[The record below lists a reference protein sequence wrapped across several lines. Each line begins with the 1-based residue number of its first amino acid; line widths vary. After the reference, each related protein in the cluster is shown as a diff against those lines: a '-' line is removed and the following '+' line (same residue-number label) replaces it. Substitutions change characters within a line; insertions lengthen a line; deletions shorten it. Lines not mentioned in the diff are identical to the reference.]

1 VNTGE
6 DWSGYEARQG
16 AETTTG
22 TSAPDPRSRP
32 QTGHMTA
39 PTALATTLG
48 LAAACWI
55 VAVRRMTPM
64 DMGVASE
71 LGSFGFFVALWVA
84 MMAAMM
90 LPGTAPAVL
99 RRARTSGRSITVPL
113 FLASYLA
120 IWTLAGVAVFALY
133 RPHGTLAA
141 GAVTIGAGLYEL
153 TPPKRHLRRCCRESD
168 GPGFEYGL
176 YCVGSSVGP
185 MLMFVALG
193 VMSIAWMSV
202 IAVLVLFQKL
212 VRPRAVID
220 VPVGLAI
227 VGLGFLIVL
236 APSSVPGLMPP
247 M

>member
-1 VNTGE
+1 VAVAALIAVAGLGWLLTGE
-6 DWSGYEARQG
+6 R
-16 AETTTG
+16 
-22 TSAPDPRSRP
+22 
-32 QTGHMTA
+32 TA
-39 PTALATTLG
+39 G
-48 LAAACWI
+48 
-55 VAVRRMTPM
+55 M
-64 DMGVASE
+64 DMGPGTD
-71 LGSFGFFVALWVA
+71 LGSLGFYVSVWVA

-185 MLMFVALG
+185 MLMLWRWV
-193 VMSIAWMSV
+193 S
-202 IAVLVLFQKL
+202 
-212 VRPRAVID
+212 
-220 VPVGLAI
+220 
-227 VGLGFLIVL
+227 
-236 APSSVPGLMPP
+236 
-247 M
+247 